1 MTVRSPAPE
10 RAGGRPRDPKLD
22 RAILEAAL
30 DLLTEEG
37 YEHMSMESVAQ
48 RAGVGKPTIY
58 RRWPSKEAMVIDA
71 IASLGDVVTVPVT
84 GSVRERVTSF
94 MEQIWRQA
102 SQMHDRTT
110 VLSRLVGEIHSHP
123 DLRHAV
129 RATFVADRRT
139 KLLSLLREG
148 VRAGEI
154 RADVDLE
161 VMTDALLGP
170 LFARKLITGGKI
182 SPGIGRKL
190 ADLVFDGS
198 APAGSPSLDG
208 RG

>member
-1 MTVRSPAPE
+1 MTVHSPAPE
-10 RAGGRPRDPKLD
+10 RVGGRPRDPKLD
-22 RAILEAAL
+22 RAILDAAL
-30 DLLTEEG
+30 DLMAEEG
-37 YEHMSMESVAQ
+37 YEQMSMESVAQ

-71 IASLGDVVTVPVT
+71 LASLGDVVTMPTT

-94 MEQIWRQA
+94 VEQLWRKTSQA
-102 SQMHDRTT
+102 HDRTT

-129 RATFVADRRT
+129 RTTFVADRRR

-148 VRAGEI
+148 VRVGEI
-154 RADVDLE
+154 RSDIDLE

-170 LFARKLITGGKI
+170 LFARKLITGGRI
-182 SPGIGRKL
+182 SPTIGRRIV
-190 ADLVFDGS
+190 DLVFDGS
-198 APAGSPSLDG
+198 APARSA
-208 RG
+208 